1 MFYLLFATPLFGYL
15 KNYVKYKNFNFY
27 IFIRTPLIYILL
39 NYIFRINNIWK
50 LLIYERWYFL
60 IYKTFLSLIRN
71 DYINK
76 KNKYIKKYNLIYK

>member
-1 MFYLLFATPLFGYL
+1 ML
-15 KNYVKYKNFNFY
+15 N
-27 IFIRTPLIYILL
+27 ITPLIYILL
-39 NYIFRINNIWK
+39 NYIFKINNIWK

>member
-15 KNYVKYKNFNFY
+15 KNYFKYKNFNFY

-39 NYIFRINNIWK
+39 NYIFKINNIWK
-50 LLIYERWYFL
+50 LLIYERWYFF

>member
-1 MFYLLFATPLFGYL
+1 MFYLLFATPLFGCL

-39 NYIFRINNIWK
+39 KYILKTNNIWK
-50 LLIYERWYFL
+50 LLICERWYFL